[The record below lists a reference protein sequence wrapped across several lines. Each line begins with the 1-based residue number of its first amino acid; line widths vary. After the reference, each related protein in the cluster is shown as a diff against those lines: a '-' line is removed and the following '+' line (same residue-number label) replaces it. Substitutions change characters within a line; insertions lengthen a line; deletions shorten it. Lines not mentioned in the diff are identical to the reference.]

1 MKKSLV
7 SLFTAIIVFSFFVLN
22 ASAVSVAD
30 ISAEAYVLIEA
41 NTGTIIAS
49 NNEFKKLPMASTT
62 KIMTTLLLIESG
74 NLEEQFKVDNSA
86 INVEGSSMGLCENDI
101 VTKLALCYGMMLP
114 SGNDAA
120 NQTAVLLAGD
130 SEKFAEMMN
139 KRASAIGLSGTNFVT
154 PSGLHDENH
163 YSTAYDMALLTR
175 EAMKNTTFREIC
187 STQRIK
193 TQFGNPPYERWLV
206 NTNKLLHMYDYCIGV
221 KTGFTDEAG
230 RCLVSAA
237 EKDGVTLIC
246 VTLNAPND
254 WNDHIKLYDYGF
266 SVTKSQ
272 EIDFDFSDLS
282 IAVAGGNKNSIP
294 IIPVEKPVCPIIN
307 GNIPSINSEILI
319 EKFIYAPVTVG
330 QYVGTLNFYS
340 DDTLIFSTSLVTTE
354 NCDVVISKY
363 EPSLFE
369 KIIEFIKNNH
379 KGEPLWKKSDFKR

>member
-22 ASAVSVAD
+22 ASAVSVAG

-86 INVEGSSMGLCENDI
+86 INVEGSSMGLCEDDI

-294 IIPVEKPVCPIIN
+294 IIPVEKPVYPIIN

-363 EPSLFE
+363 EPSFFE